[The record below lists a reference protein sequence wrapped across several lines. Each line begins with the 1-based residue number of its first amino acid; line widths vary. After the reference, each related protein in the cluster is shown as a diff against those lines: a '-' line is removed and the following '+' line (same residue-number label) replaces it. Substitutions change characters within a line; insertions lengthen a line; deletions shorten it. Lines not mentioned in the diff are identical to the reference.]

1 MPGVT
6 GVRPVPVVSV
16 IAALMLCICLA
27 GCAGTPPKSS
37 YSLDSNGFLSL
48 TCAPVTTS
56 EEVLFSN
63 ETYTKTRIIM
73 HTQSGDVVMYLAA
86 PQQPLAA
93 VEYAPG
99 AGERI
104 AAHEGRL
111 ARYPAAG
118 YAFAFVDIRGNGAE
132 TPGSPLNL
140 QLDFERYQKGD
151 WPQFYRTICDMSAAR
166 SLLAGRFGVPVYAAG
181 SSNGGRYAAVAAA
194 LDPEFAGYI
203 GISTSGFNMAGEQ
216 YGGDA
221 GRFLLSVDPD
231 NYIGRISPRTV
242 WIFHSKADGIIPFDD
257 GRELYDR
264 ARDPKTFT
272 EFYGGHG
279 INGDVDDR
287 IIAHWAQIY
296 GTRG

>member
-6 GVRPVPVVSV
+6 GVRPVPVISV

-37 YSLDSNGFLSL
+37 YSLDRNGFLSL
-48 TCAPVTTS
+48 TCAPVPTS

-86 PQQPLAA
+86 PQRPLAA
-93 VEYAPG
+93 VVYAPG

-118 YAFAFVDIRGNGAE
+118 YAFAFVDLRGNGAE
-132 TPGSPLNL
+132 TPGYPFNL

-166 SLLAGRFGVPVYAAG
+166 SLLTGRFGVPVYAAG

-203 GISTSGFNMAGEQ
+203 GISTSGFGMT
-216 YGGDA
+216 GGTSA
-221 GRFLLSVDPD
+221 PEVTKFLLSVDPD
-231 NYIGRISPRTV
+231 TYIGRITPRPV
-242 WIFHSKADGIIPFDD
+242 WIFHAKADSIIPFDD
-257 GRELYDR
+257 GRKLYDR
-264 ARDPKTFT
+264 AKDPKTFS

-279 INGDVDDR
+279 INSDVDDH
-287 IIAHWAQIY
+287 IITYWAQIY